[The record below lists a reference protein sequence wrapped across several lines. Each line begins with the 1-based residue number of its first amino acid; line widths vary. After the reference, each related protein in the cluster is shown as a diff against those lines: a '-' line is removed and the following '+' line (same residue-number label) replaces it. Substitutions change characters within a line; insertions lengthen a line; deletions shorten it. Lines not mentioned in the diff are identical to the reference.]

1 MIGNN
6 LPLVGSK
13 SLGVRTTY
21 GSWLAPG
28 ARVAAYLGP
37 AGIFE
42 DTYSENLRVSTLAGA
57 LGRVRS
63 GKGDVIFV
71 LPGYDADVDAA
82 DFASA
87 LVAGTRIIGLGNI
100 NETTAPKLTW
110 TAEAAS
116 ILFDVANVSI
126 ENMVL
131 DWAGIDNVAAP
142 ITVSAAGC
150 ALIGN
155 KIIVQSAAASAG
167 AEQGVEVAVGG
178 SGFRFSGNVCLS
190 DDEGEPLTGGGI
202 VEVSGAAG
210 DVEVSDNYLC
220 GAAAATIGIVRV
232 SAAATNLRIKR
243 NMVFNLE
250 TTSGAVG
257 ILISSATAQGQV
269 TDNDIKVMT
278 GADPNG
284 ADVGLS
290 MASSTLIYNARN
302 YCVDDA
308 DLGALLT
315 EPHGGAA

>member
-1 MIGNN
+1 MAVGNN
-6 LPLVGSK
+6 LPLVGVK
-13 SLGVRTTY
+13 SMGVRTTF

-37 AGIFE
+37 AGVFE
-42 DTYSENLRVSTLAGA
+42 DTYSENLRVGTLASA
-57 LGRVRS
+57 LGRARS

-71 LPGYDADVDAA
+71 LPGYSENISSADY
-82 DFASA
+82 ASA
-87 LVAGTRIIGLGNI
+87 LVAGTRIIGLGNVH
-100 NETTAPKLTW
+100 ETTAPKLTW
-110 TAEAAS
+110 TATGS
-116 ILFDVANVSI
+116 TFLLDVANCSI

-155 KIIVQSAAASAG
+155 KIVVQSASGSAG
-167 AEQGVEVAVGG
+167 ADQGVEVAAGG
-178 SGFRFSGNVCLS
+178 TGFRFNDNICLS
-190 DDEGEPLTGGGI
+190 DDEDEPLTGGGI
-202 VEVSGAAG
+202 VEISGAAG
-210 DVEVSDNYLC
+210 DVEVSGNYLC
-220 GAAAATIGIVRV
+220 GAAAATVGLIRV
-232 SAAATNLRIKR
+232 SAAATNIRIQK

-257 ILISSATAQGQV
+257 ILISSATAQGAV

-278 GADPNG
+278 GADPNAG
-284 ADVGLS
+284 DIGLS
-290 MASSTLIYNARN
+290 LNSATLIFNARN

-315 EPHGGAA
+315 EPHAGT